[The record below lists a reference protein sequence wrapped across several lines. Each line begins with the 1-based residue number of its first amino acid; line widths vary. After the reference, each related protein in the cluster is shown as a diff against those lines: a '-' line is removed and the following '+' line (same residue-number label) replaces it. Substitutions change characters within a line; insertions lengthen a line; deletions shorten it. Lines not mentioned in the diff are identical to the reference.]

1 MAENNN
7 MLEMNE
13 IDVIALISKLWD
25 NRKTIIKWCVA
36 GVVIGLVVGFSLP
49 KKYYASVVLA
59 PETEQRIGSGVSSI
73 ASMMG
78 VSLDNSVD
86 AIGLDM
92 FPDVV
97 ASTPFLFDLLDLP
110 VKFERKDSVITTD
123 LLDYL
128 LEYQKSPWWSHV
140 IGAPFKLL
148 GWVMSIGKEEMPDIP
163 LSEMNQQNLPR
174 KVRRVIDYLSHNINV
189 SVDKKTGKTT
199 ISLFMQ
205 DPFVVSTV
213 VETVK
218 DNLVSYITS
227 YRTSKVRQ
235 NVDNLTRICDERRA
249 DYYRAQQAYA
259 SYVDA
264 NKSVVLLSAQA
275 EQQRL
280 QQEMNLAY
288 QVYSQVATQLEAARI
303 KVQEAKP
310 VFAVLEPVSVPDR
323 KAAPSKAKLFVVFVL
338 LSFCCSAAWVLWGK
352 DILSKIKHLISYK

>member
-1 MAENNN
+1 MAEKNN

-13 IDVIALISKLWD
+13 IDVVALISKLWN
-25 NRKTIIKWCVA
+25 NRKIIIKWCVV
-36 GVVIGLVVGFSLP
+36 GVVLGLVVGFSLP

-97 ASTPFLFDLLDLP
+97 SSTPFLFDLMDLP
-110 VKFERKDSVITTD
+110 VKFERRDSVITTD

-148 GWVMSIGKEEMPDIP
+148 GWVMTIGKEEIPDVP
-163 LSEMNQQNLPR
+163 LSEMNLQNLPR

-199 ISLFMQ
+199 ISLYMQ
-205 DPFVVSTV
+205 DPYVVSTV

-218 DNLVSYITS
+218 DNLVTYITS

-235 NVDNLTRICDERRA
+235 SVDNLTKIYEERRA

-310 VFAVLEPVSVPDR
+310 VFAVLEPVCVPDR
-323 KAAPSKAKLFVVFVL
+323 KAAPSKAKILIAFVFMAGL
-338 LSFCCSAAWVLWGK
+338 AASAWILWVRDFYRK
-352 DILSKIKHLISYK
+352 MKN

>member
-1 MAENNN
+1 MAEKNN

-148 GWVMSIGKEEMPDIP
+148 GWVMTIGKEEIPDVP
-163 LSEMNQQNLPR
+163 LSEMNPQNLPR

-323 KAAPSKAKLFVVFVL
+323 KAAPSKAKILIAFVFMAGVL
-338 LSFCCSAAWVLWGK
+338 ASAWILWGK
-352 DILSKIKHLISYK
+352 DYYLKMKK

>member
-1 MAENNN
+1 MAEKNN

-128 LEYQKSPWWSHV
+128 LEYQKSPWWSQV

-148 GWVMSIGKEEMPDIP
+148 GWVMTIGKEEIPDVP
-163 LSEMNQQNLPR
+163 LSEMNPQNLPR

-323 KAAPSKAKLFVVFVL
+323 KAAPSKAKILIAFVFMAGVL
-338 LSFCCSAAWVLWGK
+338 ASAWILWGK
-352 DILSKIKHLISYK
+352 DYYLKMKK

>member
-1 MAENNN
+1 MAEKNN

-13 IDVIALISKLWD
+13 IDVVALISKLWN
-25 NRKTIIKWCVA
+25 NRKTIIKWCVV
-36 GVVIGLVVGFSLP
+36 GVVVGLVVGFSLP

-97 ASTPFLFDLLDLP
+97 SSTPFLFDLMDLP

-148 GWVMSIGKEEMPDIP
+148 GWVMTIGKEEIPDVP
-163 LSEMNQQNLPR
+163 LSEMNLQNLPR

-199 ISLFMQ
+199 ISLYMQ
-205 DPFVVSTV
+205 DPYVVSTV

-218 DNLVSYITS
+218 DNLVTYITS

-235 NVDNLTRICDERRA
+235 SVDNLTKIYEERRA

-323 KAAPSKAKLFVVFVL
+323 KAAPSKAKILIAFVFMAGL
-338 LSFCCSAAWVLWGK
+338 AASAWILWVRDFYRK
-352 DILSKIKHLISYK
+352 MKN

>member
-1 MAENNN
+1 MADKNN

-97 ASTPFLFDLLDLP
+97 SSTPFLFDLLDLP

-323 KAAPSKAKLFVVFVL
+323 KAAPSKAKILIAFVFMAGL
-338 LSFCCSAAWVLWGK
+338 AASAWILWVRDFYRK
-352 DILSKIKHLISYK
+352 MKN

>member
-1 MAENNN
+1 MAEKNN

-13 IDVIALISKLWD
+13 IDVVALISKLWD
-25 NRKTIIKWCVA
+25 SRKTIIKWCVVGA
-36 GVVIGLVVGFSLP
+36 VVGLVVGFSLP

-97 ASTPFLFDLLDLP
+97 SSTPFLFDLMDLP

-148 GWVMSIGKEEMPDIP
+148 GWVMTIGKEEIPDVP
-163 LSEMNQQNLPR
+163 LSEMNLQNLPR

-323 KAAPSKAKLFVVFVL
+323 KAAPSKAKILIAFVFMAGL
-338 LSFCCSAAWVLWGK
+338 AASAWILWVRDFYRK
-352 DILSKIKHLISYK
+352 MKN

>member
-1 MAENNN
+1 MAEKNN

-25 NRKTIIKWCVA
+25 NRKTIIKWCVV
-36 GVVIGLVVGFSLP
+36 GVVLGLVVGFSLP

-97 ASTPFLFDLLDLP
+97 SSTPFLFDLMDLP
-110 VKFERKDSVITTD
+110 VKFERRDSVITTD

-148 GWVMSIGKEEMPDIP
+148 GWVMTIGKEEIPDVP
-163 LSEMNQQNLPR
+163 LSEMNPQNLPR

-199 ISLFMQ
+199 ISLYMQ
-205 DPFVVSTV
+205 DPYVVSTV

-218 DNLVSYITS
+218 DNLVCYITS

-323 KAAPSKAKLFVVFVL
+323 KAAPSKAKILIAFVFMAGL
-338 LSFCCSAAWVLWGK
+338 AASAWILWVRDFYRK
-352 DILSKIKHLISYK
+352 MKN